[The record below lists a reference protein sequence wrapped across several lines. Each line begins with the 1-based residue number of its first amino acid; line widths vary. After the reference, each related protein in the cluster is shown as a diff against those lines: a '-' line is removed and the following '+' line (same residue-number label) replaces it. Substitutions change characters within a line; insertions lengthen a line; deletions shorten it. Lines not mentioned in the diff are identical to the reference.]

1 MNKKELSG
9 ILARRLCISPVLA
22 NNIVRQ
28 IFEEIRS
35 QLPLTNLWTTHS
47 CQARC

>member
-9 ILARRLCISPVLA
+9 IVARRLCISPVLA

-35 QLPLTNLWTTHS
+35 QLPLTAVRGLATS
-47 CQARC
+47 LG